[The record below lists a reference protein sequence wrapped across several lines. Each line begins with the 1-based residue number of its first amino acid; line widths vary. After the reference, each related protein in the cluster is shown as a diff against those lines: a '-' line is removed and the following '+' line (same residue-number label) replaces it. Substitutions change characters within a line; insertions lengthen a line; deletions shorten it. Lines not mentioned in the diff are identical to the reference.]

1 MGTPYRV
8 WNAVRKNCAG
18 IVSVPVLRLLDS
30 DTLYV
35 GVCPDCGKEIRIF
48 GESHVDEAAEALNLK
63 VLGKVPV
70 DPAYAEAADKGEFH
84 TVKNPYLEVEFE

>member
-35 GVCPDCGKEIRIF
+35 GVCPDCGKEVRPTKALQRIQCP
-48 GESHVDEAAEALNLK
+48 GCKKRMLK
-63 VLGKVPV
+63 S
-70 DPAYAEAADKGEFH
+70 
-84 TVKNPYLEVEFE
+84 VETGRWD